1 MTPRSLVVCLGND
14 LVGDDGAGLAVHDR
28 LASRPLPAGA
38 RLARLGLGGLAL
50 LELMDGEDLMVVVD
64 AVALGGAVGT
74 LHVREGERLP
84 GAARP
89 AVSAH
94 GIGVTEALEVAR
106 LLEPSRVPRRVVLVG
121 IEGRRFDELGT
132 GLTPVVAEAVPA
144 AAATVEALL
153 REANPWRE
161 TPWT

>member
-28 LASRPLPAGA
+28 LAGQALPAGV

-50 LELMDGEDLMVVVD
+50 LDLMDGEDLMVVVD
-64 AVALGGAVGT
+64 AVALGGEAGT
-74 LHVREGERLP
+74 LHVQEGERLP
-84 GAARP
+84 GSGRP

-94 GIGVTEALEVAR
+94 GIGIAEALEVGR
-106 LLEPSRVPRRVVLVG
+106 LLQPLRVPRRVVLVG

-132 GLTPVVAEAVPA
+132 GLTPGVAAAVPT
-144 AAATVEALL
+144 ATAVVEALL
-153 REANPWRE
+153 REAGPGRE
-161 TPWT
+161 TRWT